1 MKILLTGSSGFV
13 GSALY
18 AKLRSRGER
27 LIRLVRR
34 PPGLN
39 QDQILWNPESGTLDT
54 STLEGVHAAVHL
66 AGDPIAHGRWTPEKK
81 RRIRDS
87 RVKGTRL
94 LAQAL
99 ALLTPPPQ
107 VMICA
112 SAIGWYGP
120 RGEEILTE
128 QSGPGAGFLAETGR
142 EWEEACKPAADA
154 GVRVVNVR
162 FGIILEPSGGALK
175 MMLPPFRMG
184 LGGPL
189 GDGRQWMSWVS
200 RDDVVGAILHCIND
214 RNVRGAV
221 NVVSPNPATNGDFSR
236 ALGKALGK
244 PAFFPVPAFAVR
256 LLFGEMADEALL
268 ASARVLPK
276 KLQETGYSFQD
287 PELLPALTR
296 MLKG

>member
-18 AKLRSRGER
+18 TKLHSRGER
-27 LIRLVRR
+27 IIRLVRR

-39 QDQILWNPESGTLDT
+39 QSQILWNPESGKLDT
-54 STLEGVHAAVHL
+54 SVLEGVHAAVHL

-87 RVKGTRL
+87 RVLSTRL
-94 LAQAL
+94 LSEAL
-99 ALLTPPPQ
+99 ARLTPPPQ
-107 VMICA
+107 VLVCA
-112 SAIGWYGP
+112 SAIGWYGS
-120 RGEEILTE
+120 RGEEALTE
-128 QSGPGAGFLAETGR
+128 ESDPGAGFLAETGR
-142 EWEEACKPAADA
+142 EWEEACKPAAAA
-154 GVRVVNVR
+154 GIRVVNLR
-162 FGIILEPSGGALK
+162 FGIILDPSGGALK
-175 MMLPPFRMG
+175 MMLPPFRAG

-189 GDGRQWMSWVS
+189 GDGRQWMSWIS
-200 RDDVVGAILHCIND
+200 RDDVVGAIIHCIND
-214 RNVRGAV
+214 RNVQGPV

-256 LLFGEMADEALL
+256 LMFGGMADEALL
-268 ASARVLPK
+268 ASAKVLPR
-276 KLQETGYSFQD
+276 KLQQSGYVFQD

-296 MLKG
+296 MLK